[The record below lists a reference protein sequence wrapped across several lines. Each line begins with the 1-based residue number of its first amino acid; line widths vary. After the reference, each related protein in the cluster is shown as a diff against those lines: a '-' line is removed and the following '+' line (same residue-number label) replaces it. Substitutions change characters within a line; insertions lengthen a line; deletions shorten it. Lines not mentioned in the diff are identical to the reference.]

1 LESWTGNELRENFLR
16 FFESKGHRRL
26 PSASLVP
33 AGDPTLL
40 LTGAGMVPFKPYFLG
55 KEEPPSPR
63 ITTCQRCLRTLDI
76 QNVGV
81 TARHGTFFEMLGNF
95 SFGDYFKK
103 EAIEWAW
110 EFTTQHLKFSP
121 DKLWV
126 TIYTDDDE
134 AEAIWHKDIGVP
146 TDRIVRLGRKD
157 NFWEIGVGPCG
168 PCSELHFD
176 RGIQYGCGRAD
187 CAPGC
192 DCDRFLEFWNL
203 VFIQFYQDAAGNL
216 EPLERT
222 GIDTGMG
229 LDRVCTL
236 LQRVDNIFEID
247 LVRPIIDALS
257 RLAHT
262 AYGKDKAVDVSMRVV
277 TDHIR
282 GVTFMVLDGILPGNE
297 GRGYVLRRLVRRAVR
312 HGRLLGIEGAFLK
325 ELAAVVINVMSDGY
339 PELVGKA
346 DYIYKVIELEEDR
359 FHRTLD
365 QGMAILTEL
374 MEELEAKGA
383 QEISGADAF
392 RLYDT
397 YGFPLELTKE
407 IAEESG
413 YRVDEEGFR
422 RGMMEQ
428 RDRARAAH
436 RKTGYLGD
444 ETENV
449 AEALGLETEFIGYG
463 RLEGE
468 ARILAL
474 LVDHESVPQVEA
486 NQKVDVVLD
495 ITPFYPTGGGQQAD
509 VGTITAKD
517 GQFNVEDVQRIG
529 AAIIHRG
536 EVTSGSLRVG
546 EVVLATV
553 DRYSR
558 QATARNHTATHL
570 LHKALRRLLG
580 EHVAQSG
587 SLVDPHRLRFD
598 FTHFEGIAPEG
609 LKQLEKMVNGHIL
622 ANLPV
627 SAEEMPMAKAEELGA
642 IALFGEKYGDRV
654 RVVSIGD
661 YSRELC
667 GGTHVKATGEI
678 GPFKIVSEGSI
689 AAGVRRIEAFTGFG
703 ALSYQQEREALLE
716 EAAIRLET
724 SPDQILTDIDR
735 MLEEKEELS
744 RSLSQLQKF
753 AIRAKGDELLA
764 QAEHVNEI
772 NLLVTRVE
780 DTDMEVLRQMGDYL
794 RDRLQPGVVVLG
806 SSNGDK
812 VILLGMASKEV
823 VSRGIHMGEVIKK
836 TAQVVGGGGG
846 GRPDMAQAGGKNPQK
861 LDDALR
867 TAKETV
873 RKQVGEKVGR
883 Q

>member
-1 LESWTGNELRENFLR
+1 MVSWSGNELRENFLR
-16 FFESKGHRRL
+16 FFESKGHLRL

-55 KEEPPSPR
+55 KEEPPSLR

-76 QNVGV
+76 QNVGL

-110 EFTTQHLKFSP
+110 EFTTQHLKFPP

-134 AEAIWHKDIGVP
+134 AEAIWHKGIGVP
-146 TDRIVRLGRKD
+146 IDRIVRLGRED

-176 RGIQYGCGRAD
+176 RGIEYGCGRPD

-236 LQRVDNIFEID
+236 LQGVDNIFEID
-247 LVRPIIDALS
+247 LVRPIIGALS
-257 RLAHT
+257 ELAQT
-262 AYGKDKAVDVSMRVV
+262 AYGEDEAKDVSMRVV

-282 GVTFMVLDGILPGNE
+282 GVTFMVHDGILPGNE
-297 GRGYVLRRLVRRAVR
+297 GRGYVLRRLARRAVR
-312 HGRLLGIEGAFLK
+312 HGHLLGIEGPFLK
-325 ELAAVVINVMSDGY
+325 DLAAVVIQVMKAGY
-339 PELVGKA
+339 PELPGRA
-346 DYIYKVIELEEDR
+346 DYIYKVIELEEER
-359 FHRTLD
+359 FQRTLD

-374 MEELEAKGA
+374 MAELEAKGA
-383 QEISGADAF
+383 REISGDDAF

-413 YRVDEEGFR
+413 FRVDEEGFR

-428 RDRARAAH
+428 RERARAAH

-444 ETENV
+444 ETETV
-449 AEALGLETEFIGYG
+449 ADALGLETQFIGYDH
-463 RLEGE
+463 LEGQ

-474 LVDHESVPQVEA
+474 LVDGQSVPQVEA
-486 NQKVDVVLD
+486 NQQVDVVLD
-495 ITPFYPTGGGQQAD
+495 VTPFYPTGGGQQAD
-509 VGTITAKD
+509 VGVITAKD
-517 GQFNVEDVQRIG
+517 GQCEVDDVQRVG

-536 EVTSGSLRVG
+536 KVRSGSLKVG
-546 EVVLATV
+546 DEVLAEV
-553 DRYSR
+553 DRDAR
-558 QATARNHTATHL
+558 AATARNHTATHL
-570 LHKALRRLLG
+570 LHQALRRLLG

-598 FTHFEGIAPEG
+598 FTHFEGISPEG
-609 LKQLEKMVNGHIL
+609 IKELEEMVNGSIL

-627 SAEEMPMAKAEELGA
+627 LAEEMSMAKAEELGA
-642 IALFGEKYGDRV
+642 IALFGEKYGDQV
-654 RVVSIGD
+654 RVVSVGD

-667 GGTHVKATGEI
+667 GGTHVRATGEI
-678 GPFKIVSEGSI
+678 GPFTIVSEGSI
-689 AAGVRRIEAFTGFG
+689 AAGVRRIEALTGFG
-703 ALSYQQEREALLE
+703 ALRYQRERGSLLE
-716 EAAIRLET
+716 EAAGRLET
-724 SPDQILTDIDR
+724 SPERILVDLDR
-735 MLEEKEELS
+735 TLKEKEELA
-744 RSLSQLQKF
+744 RKLSKLQKL

-764 QAEHVNEI
+764 GAEGVNAV
-772 NLLVTRVE
+772 NLLVSRVE
-780 DTDMEVLRQMGDYL
+780 DADMETLRQMGDYL
-794 RDRLQPGVVVLG
+794 RDRLQPGIVVLG
-806 SSNGDK
+806 SAAGDK
-812 VILLGMASKEV
+812 VVLLGMASKELV
-823 VSRGIHMGEVIKK
+823 GGGIHMGEIIKK
-836 TAQVVGGGGG
+836 TAQLVGGSGG
-846 GRPDMAQAGGKNPQK
+846 GRPDMAQAGGKEPQK
-861 LDDALR
+861 LDEALR
-867 TAKETV
+867 TAKETL
-873 RKQVGEKVGR
+873 RKLVGEMVWR